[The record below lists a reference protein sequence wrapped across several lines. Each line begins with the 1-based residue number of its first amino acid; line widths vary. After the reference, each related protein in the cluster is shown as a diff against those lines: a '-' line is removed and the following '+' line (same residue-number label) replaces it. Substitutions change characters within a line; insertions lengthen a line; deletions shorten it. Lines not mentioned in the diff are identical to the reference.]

1 MTLLLL
7 LNIVDFDDHSTSE
20 KNGHTLDICVDEG
33 DVFSV
38 CVGQA
43 DLYNVRKPLTQF
55 LGVGAHSHPETAVC
69 WSLSSCL
76 IYLLNM

>member
-7 LNIVDFDDHSTSE
+7 LNIIDFDDHSTSE
-20 KNGHTLDICVDEG
+20 KNGHTLDTCV

-55 LGVGAHSHPETAVC
+55 LGVAQ
-69 WSLSSCL
+69 SSWNCRVL
-76 IYLLNM
+76 ESVVVFDFFVEHVK